1 MGNVKG
7 WYFAESWLCWSWCR
21 ILGEWLGITVRIY
34 SLDPDWL
41 RGGGGR
47 RWFTVGLI
55 SKFNDINGTKNTQRY
70 LFLFINNSCTSP
82 WFLSSCFTQ
91 KFSFRI
97 SMLNRLWRE
106 KFLNLKPTLQN
117 EMTGQEERQTTQCLL
132 FVILVQQCICDQNHA
147 GNVDAF
153 IEDHCVDII
162 EIILKSF
169 AWQQCCCV
177 HRNSVLPRV

>member
-41 RGGGGR
+41 RRGGGG

-117 EMTGQEERQTTQCLL
+117 EMTGQGSVRPHSVFYLSSWCITA
-132 FVILVQQCICDQNHA
+132 FVIKITL
-147 GNVDAF
+147 
-153 IEDHCVDII
+153 EMLMLSTRII
-162 EIILKSF
+162 
-169 AWQQCCCV
+169 
-177 HRNSVLPRV
+177 VLTLLRLF